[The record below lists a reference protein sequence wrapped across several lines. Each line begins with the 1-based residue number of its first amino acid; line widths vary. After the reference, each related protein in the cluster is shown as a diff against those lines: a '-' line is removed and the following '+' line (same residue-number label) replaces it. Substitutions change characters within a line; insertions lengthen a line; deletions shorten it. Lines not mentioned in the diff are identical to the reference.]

1 MNLLDFLHMKSMMDC
16 KSENHVAL
24 NVYMRRKMARKTSQ
38 TSTLYFFIV
47 VYLFLY
53 IQDKW
58 AKNGEKVQ
66 HILQWILSLQV
77 KYLLV
82 AADHKLLEISNRGEM
97 NFQGKLNYVLD
108 RSPAFLTSDDFVRS
122 NEIIRTKRQIYVV
135 IGHFVLMISSERK
148 KSR

>member
-77 KYLLV
+77 KYQWQRI
-82 AADHKLLEISNRGEM
+82 ISCLKSVSWRNEFPRQVE
-97 NFQGKLNYVLD
+97 LLD